1 MSNQTRFNVGDT
13 AVIRA
18 GMELSG
24 YWDSDF
30 DRLVGRQVKITH
42 VYNDSEGYF
51 YGIEESPFV
60 VDSVLL
66 TPINAFELAPDEEI
80 DDIDT
85 SHFAEGFEVEV

>member
-18 GMELSG
+18 GMELSRF
-24 YWDSDF
+24 WDSDF

-42 VYNDSEGYF
+42 VYNDSAGYF
-51 YGIEESPFV
+51 YGIEETPLV
-60 VDSVLL
+60 VDADLL
-66 TPINAFELAPDEEI
+66 APVNAFELAPDEEI